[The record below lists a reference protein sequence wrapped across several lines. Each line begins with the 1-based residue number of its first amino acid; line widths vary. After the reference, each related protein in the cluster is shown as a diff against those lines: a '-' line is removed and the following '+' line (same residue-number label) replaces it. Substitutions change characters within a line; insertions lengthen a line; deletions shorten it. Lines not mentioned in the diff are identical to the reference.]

1 MKSTPR
7 NSSATN
13 RTRRT
18 DIIRPSIALVMN
30 IATGGGTLVHEIVHP
45 FMAANFAACP
55 SWFNEGLASLYE
67 QSGEEDGQIKGFVNW
82 RLDGLQR
89 TIRAGRL
96 PTFETLCGTTTDEF
110 YHHDKGANYGQAR
123 YLCLYLQEHGLLKKF
138 YDEFRDSAKARFNR
152 IPHAAVGARRK
163 RYGRLP
169 KTLGSLG
176 ACHSG
181 GLVSLASA
189 SRLPRP
195 RLRSR
200 GSRAIRIRSAVCRFL
215 VRSASLVG
223 THTLRWPTTCIDTGV
238 W

>member
-1 MKSTPR
+1 MKWAVDRLRGALFQRDPEFIIDIFWLFRDRESYEGHGG

-18 DIIRPSIALVMN
+18 DIIRPNMRCAGDGN

-55 SWFNEGLASLYE
+55 SWFNEGRVRCMRN
-67 QSGEEDGQIKGFVNW
+67 SGEENGQIKGFVNW

-110 YHHDKGANYGQAR
+110 YHRDKGANYGQAR

-138 YDEFRDSAKARFNR
+138 YDEFR
-152 IPHAAVGARRK
+152 
-163 RYGRLP
+163 
-169 KTLGSLG
+169 
-176 ACHSG
+176 
-181 GLVSLASA
+181 ASA
-189 SRLPRP
+189 NGDSTGYHALQSVLEEKDMADFQKRWEAWVLSLRRP
-195 RLRSR
+195 
-200 GSRAIRIRSAVCRFL
+200 
-215 VRSASLVG
+215 
-223 THTLRWPTTCIDTGV
+223 D
-238 W
+238 